1 MLIIHGV
8 GVLKVNRKRSVSAV
22 SVRSFMAQQQTKT
35 RDTGCDVFPLPFRGH
50 VFRGGSRLVEYTN
63 TAPTVQY
70 RKVAESVDLILVV
83 KLSDKLIK
91 VKISR
96 TLA

>member
-1 MLIIHGV
+1 M
-8 GVLKVNRKRSVSAV
+8 
-22 SVRSFMAQQQTKT
+22 
-35 RDTGCDVFPLPFRGH
+35 RDKGCDVFPLPFRGH
-50 VFRGGSRLVEYTN
+50 VFQGGSRLVEYTN
-63 TAPTVQY
+63 VAPTVQY